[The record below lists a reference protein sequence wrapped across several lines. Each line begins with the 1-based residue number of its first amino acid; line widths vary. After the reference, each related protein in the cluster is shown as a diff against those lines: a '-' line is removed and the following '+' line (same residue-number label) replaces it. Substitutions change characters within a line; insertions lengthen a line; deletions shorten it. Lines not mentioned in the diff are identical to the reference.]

1 MYAHKNSDLARDQ
14 SYVPKFSCEA
24 TLTQPTRPGYKANAT
39 VSYRPVLPV
48 VAASRWH
55 VSAEQRRSGRSHP
68 FSRCIWMMDIAVQK
82 ATFVMQAIPSLN
94 NVDQEGHILSV
105 GAFG

>member
-1 MYAHKNSDLARDQ
+1 
-14 SYVPKFSCEA
+14 
-24 TLTQPTRPGYKANAT
+24 
-39 VSYRPVLPV
+39 
-48 VAASRWH
+48 
-55 VSAEQRRSGRSHP
+55 
-68 FSRCIWMMDIAVQK
+68 MMDIAVQK